1 MQERRTAPRLRTN
14 ISARWETLKSQG
26 RGSVC
31 DLSSGGCFVLTGG
44 DVDAKELVRL
54 ELILDDKIVSLWGYV
69 VYRVLEMGF
78 AVRFVLQIEDDRRA
92 IEHLIEHAQR
102 ATV

>member
-1 MQERRTAPRLRTN
+1 MQERRNAPRLRTN

-31 DLSSGGCFVLTGG
+31 DLSSSGCFVLTGG
-44 DVDAKELVRL
+44 ELSTRELVRL
-54 ELILDDKIVSLWGYV
+54 ELILDDEVVSVWGYV
-69 VYRVLEMGF
+69 VYHVLEMGF

-102 ATV
+102 TTV